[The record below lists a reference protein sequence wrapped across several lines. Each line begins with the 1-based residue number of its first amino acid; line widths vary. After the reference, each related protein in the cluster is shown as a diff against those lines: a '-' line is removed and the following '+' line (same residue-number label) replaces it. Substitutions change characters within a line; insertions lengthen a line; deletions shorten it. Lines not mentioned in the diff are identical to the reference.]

1 VPLDDPVTIT
11 QIDAFTDRPFAGN
24 PAAVV
29 VLDGP
34 ADPAWMQSLAA
45 EVNLS
50 ETAFVHR
57 FDGDDDGDDRGR
69 WHLRW
74 FTPTTEVALCGH
86 ATLATAHHL
95 WTDHGVAT
103 ARLRFETR
111 SGELTA
117 SRLDDGWI
125 ELDFPLDV
133 PVPVEPPDGLLEALR
148 LSPDQVAEVAA
159 GKTDLLIELAS
170 AQVVR
175 DVSPDFGALRQFA
188 VRGLS
193 VTAPGTAADG
203 AYDFVSRFFG
213 PASGVDEDPVTGSAH
228 CTLGPYWG
236 ERLGRTR
243 MLAFQASPRG
253 GVVRVSLPEAGG
265 FPEPGRVLLA
275 GQAVHAL
282 QRA

>member
-29 VLDGP
+29 VLDSP
-34 ADPAWMQSLAA
+34 ADAEWMQSLAA

-50 ETAFVHR
+50 ETAFVHP
-57 FDGDDDGDDRGR
+57 FHDGDGERDGH

-74 FTPTTEVALCGH
+74 FTPTTEVVLCGH
-86 ATLATAHHL
+86 ATLAMAHHL
-95 WTDHGVAT
+95 WTDHGVGAP
-103 ARLRFETR
+103 RLRFETR

-125 ELDFPLDV
+125 ELDFPVDI
-133 PVPVEPPDGLLEALR
+133 PVPAEAPEGLMETLGLARDEV
-148 LSPDQVAEVAA
+148 VAVAA
-159 GKTDLLIELAS
+159 GRTDLLIELTS
-170 AQVVR
+170 ALVVR
-175 DVSPDFGALRQFA
+175 SVSPDFSALRQFP

-193 VTAPGTAADG
+193 VTAPGTGDDG

-213 PASGVDEDPVTGSAH
+213 PASGIDEDPVTGSAH
-228 CTLGPYWG
+228 CTLGPYWADK
-236 ERLGRTR
+236 LGRTR
-243 MLAFQASPRG
+243 MVALQASPRG
-253 GVVRVSLPEAGG
+253 GVVRVRLPEAGSSE
-265 FPEPGRVLLA
+265 EPGRVRLA